1 MEITEVKVFPI
12 QEEKLKAFVSIV
24 FDQCFMVNDIKI
36 IQGRD
41 GLFISMPSRKKKN
54 GEFKDV
60 AHPLNNETRR
70 MIEDKVLGE
79 YERILAERGEQLP
92 APPHHLADGAA
103 SAVPQAAA
111 PAVQAGA
118 NTAGVHTAAPAA
130 HVAPVAPAA
139 HVAPVAP
146 VAPAAPV
153 APVEVRA
160 VPAPAAVVAAEF
172 STAAAPGVAG
182 LDGPSGADGSAG
194 TAGADGAAGSDG
206 SGGSDGAGA
215 GAASAQA
222 PPAPPVPPEKTL
234 EEIEEMHLRDSFWTT

>member
-79 YERILAERGEQLP
+79 YERILGERGERLP
-92 APPHHLADGAA
+92 QAAPGEGRPSMAPMTPSSPSPSSSLPPPSQMPPASPLIAPMAA
-103 SAVPQAAA
+103 SAHEA
-111 PAVQAGA
+111 PGGDMAPP
-118 NTAGVHTAAPAA
+118 PAA
-130 HVAPVAPAA
+130 ERTME
-139 HVAPVAP
+139 
-146 VAPAAPV
+146 
-153 APVEVRA
+153 EV
-160 VPAPAAVVAAEF
+160 
-172 STAAAPGVAG
+172 
-182 LDGPSGADGSAG
+182 
-194 TAGADGAAGSDG
+194 
-206 SGGSDGAGA
+206 
-215 GAASAQA
+215 
-222 PPAPPVPPEKTL
+222 
-234 EEIEEMHLRDSFWTT
+234 EEMHLRDSFWTVT